1 MARLHIIWGLMFV
14 GVFLGT
20 GMFMLMTFPN
30 QFHQDATMRMLYRS
44 AHVYILLAGLI
55 NGVLG
60 VYLTLGVGWRRQFQL
75 VGSSAIL
82 MSPVVFALAF
92 FIEPAPRQLERPLV
106 LLGLILALLGTL
118 LHMIAAV
125 RVSRS
130 SGEPWESS

>member
-92 FIEPAPRQLERPLV
+92 FI
-106 LLGLILALLGTL
+106 
-118 LHMIAAV
+118 
-125 RVSRS
+125 
-130 SGEPWESS
+130 